1 MIIQSIFLYVWQNK
15 VTHYYFGGSLKST
28 RKMVA
33 VSLVSFQGN
42 QNVQRVQLSFDKNSS
57 YKKIQCRK
65 ISPIFS
71 RFFEIVVCHTNKEVF
86 HSNASLK
93 RRNHPKICCSSQQ
106 SLLFLL
112 RMKSVQ
118 KSKFWNLSRSSNR
131 RGNNSFPQIKTHCS
145 VMKCHCFHVSRWH
158 LLKVAHP
165 INHCQKEIFGMFK
178 KKEHCSSYGST
189 NFIWSDNYVIE
200 KAALS

>member
-1 MIIQSIFLYVWQNK
+1 
-15 VTHYYFGGSLKST
+15 
-28 RKMVA
+28 MVA
-33 VSLVSFQGN
+33 VSLVSFQAN
-42 QNVQRVQLSFDKNSS
+42 QNIITVCQINFWQNSS
-57 YKKIQCRK
+57 YDRTLWKD
-65 ISPIFS
+65 FLN
-71 RFFEIVVCHTNKEVF
+71 FFTLSQNSGMSHEQRNIPFK
-86 HSNASLK
+86 SNNSK
-93 RRNHPKICCSSQQ
+93 FEEEKPPKNM
-106 SLLFLL
+106 LFVSIEPSFL

-178 KKEHCSSYGST
+178 KKEHCSFYGST

-200 KAALS
+200 KEAILVIYIGYISQRDSLRFG